1 MSDKTETKFD
11 EENQPAW
18 RARFQHSVLDTY
30 RTPKLNLVSGKGAYV
45 VDSDGN
51 QYLDFLAGIA
61 VNTLGHAHPVVVDA
75 IRRQA
80 EFLHVSNYFASDSRI
95 QLAEKLQEIS
105 GFGAAGR
112 TYFANSGAEAIET
125 AVKLALLNRNEKR
138 RKFVALKDGFHGRT
152 MGALALTG
160 KEAYRVPFE
169 PLQLDVIRIDPT
181 LEDLEK
187 IDFSEVTALF
197 VETIR
202 GEAGVR
208 PIPAG
213 FLARARELT
222 EKHGSILAV
231 DEIQT
236 GVGRT
241 GKWLSFQHEG
251 VQPDVFTVA
260 KGLAGG
266 VPIGTM
272 VVNIDKFNL
281 YDYGLHGSTFGGNPL
296 ATTVGVAVLGAIE
309 ELGLV
314 ENAAKQHEAIKSAVE
329 SLNHPFIEEVRGR
342 GLLIGIGVPE
352 GKADAIGEAARKLGL
367 IVNPANPSTI
377 RLAPPLIIGDKEVAE
392 FTDKFSRA
400 LDVVKNSEVA

>member
-1 MSDKTETKFD
+1 MSEKTDTNLVT
-11 EENQPAW
+11 ENQSAW
-18 RARFQHSVLDTY
+18 RARFQHAVLDTY

-61 VNTLGHAHPVVVDA
+61 VNTLGHAHPVVVEA
-75 IRRQA
+75 IRRNA
-80 EFLHVSNYFASDSRI
+80 EFLHVSNYFASESRI

-112 TYFANSGAEAIET
+112 AYFANSGAEAIET
-125 AVKLALLNRNEKR
+125 AVKLGLLNRKEKR

-160 KEAYRVPFE
+160 KEAYRAPFE
-169 PLQLDVIRIDPT
+169 PLQLDVIRIDAT
-181 LEDLEK
+181 LEDLERV
-187 IDFSEVTALF
+187 DFSEVAAMF

-208 PIPAG
+208 PIAPG
-213 FLARARELT
+213 FLALARELT
-222 EKHGSILAV
+222 EKHGSILVV

-251 VQPDVFTVA
+251 IQPDAFTVA

-272 VVNIDKFNL
+272 VVNIDKFDL
-281 YDYGLHGSTFGGNPL
+281 YEYGMHGSTFGGNPF
-296 ATTVGVAVLGAIE
+296 ATSVGVAVLNAIE

-314 ENAAKQHEAIKSAVE
+314 ENAAKQHKAIKTAVE
-329 SLNHPFIEEVRGR
+329 SMNHPLVDEVRGL

-352 GKADAIGEAARKLGL
+352 GKAEAIGEAARELGL

-392 FTDKFSRA
+392 FAEKFSKA
-400 LDVVKNSEVA
+400 LDIVKDSKAS